1 MNDTKHFL
9 SVLFRISMLSEL
21 AKLSRNIENLSLIG
35 NPVTRRQHYRLFVV
49 SKIPSLFVLDFVKIG
64 AKERENAKRLF
75 DSSAGAA
82 LEQDVQVEKKSV
94 KTFIPGESIVNRAP
108 ANLSSEDK
116 AKLQE
121 RIANAKSVSEIDII
135 QREFVGAA

>member
-64 AKERENAKRLF
+64 AKERYVHIEVFIIFLF
-75 DSSAGAA
+75 CS
-82 LEQDVQVEKKSV
+82 
-94 KTFIPGESIVNRAP
+94 FSI
-108 ANLSSEDK
+108 ANLTLLKRKCEK
-116 AKLQE
+116 
-121 RIANAKSVSEIDII
+121 IV
-135 QREFVGAA
+135 